1 MRYSQN
7 ALETGKEI
15 RHLADL
21 MENSQS
27 QEVLQ
32 RAKDSRAA
40 EPDGIRPWIV
50 SEHPDWLE
58 VRSLDVESETL
69 APGINHGSLD
79 QAGQNPSTILDKFKA
94 DHPRLDVK
102 FQEGS
107 SKIIE
112 VSLPT
117 LPTLRRIGNLC

>member
-7 ALETGKEI
+7 ALDTGKEI
-15 RHLADL
+15 RNLADL

-40 EPDGIRPWIV
+40 EPDGIRPWMV
-50 SEHPDWLE
+50 NEHPDWLE
-58 VRSLDVESETL
+58 VRTLDVENETL
-69 APGINHGSLD
+69 PHGTNHTSLD
-79 QAGQNPSTILDKFKA
+79 QAGQDPSTILEKFKA
-94 DHPRLDVK
+94 DHAGLDAN

-117 LPTLRRIGNLC
+117 LSTWSRIDNLC

>member
-1 MRYSQN
+1 
-7 ALETGKEI
+7 
-15 RHLADL
+15 

-40 EPDGIRPWIV
+40 EPDGIRPWMV
-50 SEHPDWLE
+50 NEHPDWLE

-69 APGINHGSLD
+69 AHGINHGGLE
-79 QAGQNPSTILDKFKA
+79 QAGQDPSTILDKFKS
-94 DHPRLDVK
+94 DHPGLDVN

-117 LPTLRRIGNLC
+117 LSTLSRISNLC

>member
-1 MRYSQN
+1 
-7 ALETGKEI
+7 
-15 RHLADL
+15 

-50 SEHPDWLE
+50 NEHPDWLE
-58 VRSLDVESETL
+58 VRSLEAESETL
-69 APGINHGSLD
+69 TQGINHGSLD
-79 QAGQNPSTILDKFKA
+79 QTGQDPSTILDKFKA
-94 DHPRLDVK
+94 DHPALDVK
-102 FQEGS
+102 FQDGG

-117 LPTLRRIGNLC
+117 LLTLTRSGNLC